1 MRICSGFVGDF
12 GRDLPRLRTICYER
26 SSLKGAGKSRL
37 MAEKHVSD
45 RVEPPSADTIARMR
59 RAIAAHQA
67 GNLPEAET
75 LYKLVLTVDK
85 KHFVAL
91 LMLGILNGQLGNYE
105 EAERLLRSAARINSN
120 DPGCHFNHGNALA
133 ALQRYDEALG
143 AFDHALTLNPRF
155 AEARLNRGGIL
166 LKCRRFEEAVANYDA
181 ALRVNPNL
189 ADAHCNRGIALEELM
204 RHEEALASYDAALA
218 ISTSNAEYYANRSN
232 VLHKMR
238 RFDEALASIEK
249 ALSFAPDN
257 AAFYYN
263 RGNVLFALKHYSGA
277 FADYHKAF
285 CINPDLE
292 YVEGN
297 RFYTKML
304 MCNWSNFDTESSHLV
319 AQVAAGKMVMRPF
332 AFLCVNSS
340 SSHQMKCAEVFV
352 KNEFPKV
359 RPLWNGK
366 RYRHDR
372 IRLAYLSADFRNH
385 PVAYLLAGVFEL
397 HDRKQFETTAI
408 SFGVDDGS
416 SMRARVENA
425 FERFIDVREQS
436 DAAVAKLLRDNE
448 IDIAVDLMGPT
459 QNARPAILSNCPAP
473 IQVNYL
479 GYAGSSGSDYIDYI
493 LADRIV
499 IPEDEH
505 VFFREKVIYLPDTFM
520 GADQSRKIADK
531 IPTREDEGLPER
543 GFVFCSFNNSYKITP
558 PMFDVWMR
566 LLHAVEGS
574 VLWLSGSNDD
584 AAGHLRREAQAR
596 NVHGD
601 RLIFTRRVER
611 NEDHLA
617 RHHLADLFL
626 DTLPFGA
633 HSTASDLLWA
643 GTPLL
648 TCVGSTFSGRVST
661 SLLTA
666 LGLRELITDGL
677 PAYED
682 LAMTLAFDSH
692 RLASVRAKLVA
703 NRDVFPLF
711 DTKRFT
717 RHVETAYTAM
727 WERYQRG
734 EPPCTM
740 SVAPVAV

>member
-1 MRICSGFVGDF
+1 
-12 GRDLPRLRTICYER
+12 
-26 SSLKGAGKSRL
+26 

-45 RVEPPSADTIARMR
+45 RVKPASGETIARMQ
-59 RAIAAHQA
+59 RAMAAHQA
-67 GNLPEAET
+67 GDLPEAET

-91 LMLGILNGQLGNYE
+91 LMLGILNGQLGNYK

-120 DPGCHFNHGNALA
+120 DAGCHFNHGNALA

-143 AFDHALTLNPRF
+143 AFDHALTLNPQF

-166 LKCRRFEEAVANYDA
+166 LKCRRFEEAVVNYDA

-218 ISTSNAEYYANRSN
+218 ISASNAEYYANRSN
-232 VLHKMR
+232 VLHKLR
-238 RFDEALASIEK
+238 RFDEALASIEE
-249 ALSFAPDN
+249 ALSLAPDN

-285 CINPDLE
+285 CINPNLE

-319 AQVAAGKMVMRPF
+319 ARVAVGKMVIRPF

-340 SSHQMKCAEVFV
+340 PSHQMKCAEVFA

-385 PVAYLLAGVFEL
+385 PVAYLLAGVFES

-408 SFGVDDGS
+408 SFGPDDGS
-416 SMRARVENA
+416 SMRARLESA

-436 DAAVAKLLRDNE
+436 DAAVAKLLSDNE
-448 IDIAVDLMGPT
+448 VDIAVDLMGPT
-459 QNARPAILSNCPAP
+459 QNARPAILSNRPAP

-505 VFFREKVIYLPDTFM
+505 VFFSEKVIYLPDTFM
-520 GADQSRKIADK
+520 GADQSRKIADQ
-531 IPTREDEGLPER
+531 IPMRADEGLPER
-543 GFVFCSFNNSYKITP
+543 RFVFCSFNNSYKITP

-566 LLHAVEGS
+566 LLRAVEGS

-584 AAGHLRREAQAR
+584 AVRQLRREAQAR
-596 NVHGD
+596 NVQGD

-617 RHHLADLFL
+617 RYQLADLFL

-633 HSTASDLLWA
+633 HSTASDSLWA
-643 GTPLL
+643 GTPIL
-648 TCVGSTFSGRVST
+648 TCTGSTFSGRVSA

-682 LAMTLAFDSH
+682 LAMTLAFDSQ

-711 DTKRFT
+711 NTKRFT

-734 EPPCTM
+734 EPPSTI
-740 SVAPVAV
+740 SVAPMVV